1 MKVGKEYFINYYNQ
15 KIRPEILKFTKQHK
29 VCLEKFNKQAKN
41 VKPKSLLS
49 VFIMP
54 TLKFLAFFILIFIF
68 SPFNEA
74 LFNKAPMVAIALMIF
89 SVLSIPL
96 LFVGSGIKFVLDI
109 FAAINV
115 FLPFYNNLT
124 SLSELESQIKKAVM
138 PVFCQM
144 FKNLKWCHGTYQN
157 RLQIFNSKVIPAG
170 FDYKK
175 GYDLDDIFYGVIDDV
190 RFEIIELKVPLLS
203 NIVSNNIPKEQ
214 EMISSIV
221 LKIDTNKKFN
231 NHTLVYPSYCEK
243 PLDFI
248 ETQLE
253 DVVFEYKYNVYTHN
267 ETEAR
272 YLITPKFMEALNN
285 AKRVLK
291 CEDICCSFY
300 NNNLFVLLD
309 YKVKSENEL
318 FGHDL
323 FSVNIYNENIDDVHI
338 YMKIFSELTNFLKVI
353 NYFKRA

>member
-1 MKVGKEYFINYYNQ
+1 MKVEKEYFISYYNQ

-29 VCLEKFNKQAKN
+29 VCLEKFNKQAKG
-41 VKPKSLLS
+41 VKTNSALNA
-49 VFIMP
+49 FIMP
-54 TLKFLAFFILIFIF
+54 ILKFSVLLIFIMFF
-68 SPFNEA
+68 SPISA
-74 LFNKAPMVAIALMIF
+74 ILFDKAPIIAVILMLVT
-89 SVLSIPL
+89 VLSIPL
-96 LFVGSGIKFVLDI
+96 LFIGSTIKYILDI
-109 FAAINV
+109 FSAINI

-124 SLSELESQIKKAVM
+124 SLNELESQIKKAVM
-138 PVFCQM
+138 PIFCEM
-144 FKNLKWCHGTYQN
+144 FKNLKWCYGTYQN
-157 RLQIFNSKVIPAG
+157 RIQIFNSKVIPVG
-170 FDYKK
+170 FDYEK

-203 NIVSNNIPKEQ
+203 NIMSNNIPKEQ
-214 EMISSIV
+214 EMISSVV
-221 LKIDTNKKFN
+221 LKININKKFN

-285 AKRVLK
+285 AKRILK

-323 FSVNIYNENIDDVHI
+323 FSVNIYNENIDDVYV
-338 YMKIFSELTNFLKVI
+338 YMKMFSELTNFLKVI